1 MVSHGGRFGG
11 VVDEL
16 AGFDMIVA
24 RANDIAGQID
34 ALAGSP
40 QIRHGLSH
48 IDRSVGEMSR
58 ILAQLA
64 DRIAHSLP
72 A

>member
-1 MVSHGGRFGG
+1 
-11 VVDEL
+11 
-16 AGFDMIVA
+16 MIVA

-64 DRIAHSLP
+64 DRIVHSLP